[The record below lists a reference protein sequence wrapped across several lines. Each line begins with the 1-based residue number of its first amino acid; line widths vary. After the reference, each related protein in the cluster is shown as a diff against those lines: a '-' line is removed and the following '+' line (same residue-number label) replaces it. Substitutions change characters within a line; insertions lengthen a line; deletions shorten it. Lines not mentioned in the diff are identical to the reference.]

1 MLFALP
7 VAAQVVSDQARPPTE
22 TAATSLE
29 VGATPAPGRA
39 ATTEHRDAT
48 KKSSHHGAKKRSTAA
63 KPMPRSSL
71 DIDLNG
77 AGAARSPPDEDT
89 TTPPPPGEPGIGDS
103 RSNRFASTNL
113 NLGLPSGIG
122 GGRDPD
128 YAASQSS
135 DTPTSSAS
143 IHDWER
149 NRGTTVTV
157 PLFRLLQ
164 TLNPAPPDQ

>member
-1 MLFALP
+1 MLLAFP
-7 VAAQVVSDQARPPTE
+7 GAAQVASDEARPPTA
-22 TAATSLE
+22 TAPTSLE
-29 VGATPAPGRA
+29 VGATPAPGA
-39 ATTEHRDAT
+39 AVTTEHRDAI
-48 KKSSHHGAKKRSTAA
+48 KKASHRGAKKRSAAA
-63 KPMPRSSL
+63 KPPPKSSL
-71 DIDLNG
+71 DIDLSG
-77 AGAARSPPDEDT
+77 TGAARSAPDEDT
-89 TTPPPPGEPGIGDS
+89 TIPPPPGEPGIGDS

-113 NLGLPSGIG
+113 NLGLPSGVG
-122 GGRDPD
+122 GGRDPG